1 MAKTMNVKEFTTRI
15 WEEMDN
21 NLSDIAQLEELIKK
35 ENITN
40 PAHTYVMDLEKR
52 KAANET
58 LEYVLLLI
66 PEYS

>member
-1 MAKTMNVKEFTTRI
+1 MAKTIKVKELTARI

-21 NLSDIAQLEELIKK
+21 NLSDIAQLEELIKQ

-40 PAHTYVMDLEKR
+40 PAHTYIKDLEKR

-58 LEYVLLLI
+58 LDYVLLLI
-66 PEYS
+66 P